1 MSRFISQLCMEAV
14 DDTDSGRWRLTQPF
28 EYASD
33 IGKAVIIVPAG
44 FETDLASTPRLP
56 VIYWL
61 AGNVATKAAVIHDF
75 LYSDGRYPREVADA
89 IFREA
94 SGVIGVAGWR
104 RWLMWAGVRLG
115 GGSHYAAA

>member
-1 MSRFISQLCMEAV
+1 MEAV
-14 DDTDSGRWRLTQPF
+14 DDVDSGRWRLTQPL

-33 IGKAVIIVPAG
+33 IGKAVIIVPTG

-61 AGNVATKAAVIHDF
+61 AGNIATSAAVVHDF
-75 LYSDGRYPREVADA
+75 LYSDGRYPRDVADA

-94 SGVIGVAGWR
+94 SAVIGVSGWR
-104 RWLMWAGVRLG
+104 RWIMWAGVRLG
-115 GGSHYAAA
+115 GGAHYVAV

>member
-1 MSRFISQLCMEAV
+1 MSRFLSRLHMEAV
-14 DDTDSGRWRLTQPF
+14 DDSDSGRWRLTQPL

-61 AGNVATKAAVIHDF
+61 AGNVATSAAVVHDF
-75 LYSDGRYPREVADA
+75 LYSDGRYTREVADA

-94 SGVIGVAGWR
+94 SAVIGVSGWR
-104 RWLMWAGVRLG
+104 RWIMWAGVRLG
-115 GGSHYAAA
+115 GGSHYVAG